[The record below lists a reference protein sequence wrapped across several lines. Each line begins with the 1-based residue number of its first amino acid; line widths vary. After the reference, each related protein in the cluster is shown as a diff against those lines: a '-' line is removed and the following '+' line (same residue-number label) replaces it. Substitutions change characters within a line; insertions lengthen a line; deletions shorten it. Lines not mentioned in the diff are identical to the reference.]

1 MKRILQ
7 GALAIA
13 AIGFTLPSSL
23 FAQESPMYK
32 QVGFS
37 NTKGGYANADLTGGT
52 VVSVSTFSALKSNA
66 ESSSALVIKVTGAIS
81 GGNSSIAVKSNKTI
95 IGEGTKAQ
103 LTGVMF
109 TLSGVSNV
117 IIRNIKLHG
126 AGDNGDL
133 IGLQNAKNVWV
144 DHCEFSN
151 PASSNKD
158 KYDGLLDARDASQN
172 ITVSWN
178 YFHDHWKGLLF
189 GSSDSDDDD
198 RKATFHH
205 NYFYKVNSR
214 LPSYRGGTGHIFSN
228 YYEAIPTSCIN
239 SRVNACLKIEENVFQ
254 DAIEAITTLDSDVKG
269 KWDVKN
275 NVFLGTTTG
284 RITTSN
290 CTFNPP
296 YSYTSVLT
304 PADDVVRMVKAYS
317 GIGKLDANV
326 IITDLE
332 SEIAAPSAPQVVPNP
347 TESLVRITGYTG
359 KYSVYD
365 LQGNTVLDG
374 NGEIVDLS
382 QQPSGMYFIHFG
394 NEKVKVIKK

>member
-1 MKRILQ
+1 MKKLVH
-7 GALAIA
+7 GLMALSC
-13 AIGFTLPSSL
+13 TLASPLASI
-23 FAQESPMYK
+23 AQEHPIYK

-37 NTKGGYANADLTGGT
+37 TATGGYANSDLTGGT

-66 ESSSALVIKVTGAIS
+66 ESSSKLVIKVTGAIN
-81 GGNSSIAVKSNKTI
+81 GGNAVINVKSNKTI
-95 IGEGTKAQ
+95 IGEGTKADLKGVQ
-103 LTGVMF
+103 LV
-109 TLSGVSNV
+109 LSGVSNI
-117 IIRNIKLHG
+117 IIRNVKLHETP
-126 AGDNGDL
+126 DNGDL

-144 DHCEFSN
+144 DHCEFYNVGISG
-151 PASSNKD
+151 NKD
-158 KYDGLLDARDASQN
+158 EYDGMLDARDASQN

-205 NYFYKVNSR
+205 NYFYNVNSR
-214 LPSYRGGTGHIFSN
+214 LPSYRGGTGHVFSN
-228 YYEAIPTSCIN
+228 YYEKIPTSGIN

-296 YSYTSVLT
+296 YTYTSVLT
-304 PADDVVRMVKAYS
+304 PASDVVRMVKAYA
-317 GIGKLDANV
+317 GIGKLDAV
-326 IITDLE
+326 IVTDLE
-332 SEIAAPSAPQVVPNP
+332 EEGVEHSTPRLVPNP
-347 TESLVRITGYTG
+347 TESIVRMIGYSGRYT
-359 KYSVYD
+359 VYD
-365 LQGNTVLDG
+365 VQGNVVQEG
-374 NGEIVDLS
+374 NGDTIDLGP
-382 QQPSGMYFIHFG
+382 QQPGMYFVNFG
-394 NEKVKVIKK
+394 GEKVKVVRK